1 MIPRHLQITIG
12 LLLIGV
18 LISGIYIVRLKHR
31 EEAKTAQEAEDRT
44 LAPPAEGK
52 QERIRMLVAYD
63 DEHALRWRETSV
75 FMPEDRSL
83 RAREAIKTVL
93 AEYLQ
98 KPSPHYLAKGSGIR
112 DVYLM
117 TNGAVVVDTT
127 PEFAEGHP
135 SGILPEEL
143 TLISLIET
151 LAANVPNVTRVKF
164 IVDGKERETL
174 AGHADL
180 MSFYDVQT
188 VHELAKEFE

>member
-1 MIPRHLQITIG
+1 VIPRHLQITIG

-18 LISGIYIVRLKHR
+18 LISGVYIVRIKHK

-98 KPSPHYLAKGSGIR
+98 QPSPHYLARGSGIR
-112 DVYLM
+112 DIYMV
-117 TNGAVVVDTT
+117 TNDTVVVDTT

-151 LAANVPNVTRVKF
+151 LAANVPNVARVKF

-174 AGHADL
+174 AGHVDL
-180 MSFYDVQT
+180 MSFYEVQT

>member
-18 LISGIYIVRLKHR
+18 LISGVYIVRIKHK
-31 EEAKTAQEAEDRT
+31 EEAKTAQETEERALT
-44 LAPPAEGK
+44 PPAEGK

-63 DEHALRWRETSV
+63 DEHVLRWRETSV

-180 MSFYDVQT
+180 MSFYDVQI

>member
-1 MIPRHLQITIG
+1 MIPRHFQITLG

-52 QERIRMLVAYD
+52 QERIRILVAYD
-63 DEHALRWRETSV
+63 DEHALRWREAKV

-117 TNGAVVVDTT
+117 TNDTVVVDTT
-127 PEFAEGHP
+127 AEFAEGHP

-151 LAANVPNVTRVKF
+151 LAANVPDVVRVKF

-180 MSFYDVQT
+180 MSFYEVQT